1 MDNILYC
8 QRGKNPVTG
17 KDETRFHLRKAA
29 YDLSFL
35 ELMLLEYF
43 FGTQKEGFDS
53 ASQWGFQMWMFGPI
67 LFFISFLDQLDSE
80 YAKETFIWFLR
91 LFAYWEMENL
101 EILEEIARVSMAFSR
116 KTMK

>member
-29 YDLSFL
+29 YGLSFL

-43 FGTQKEGFDS
+43 FGTQKEGVDS
-53 ASQWGFQMWMFGPI
+53 ASQ
-67 LFFISFLDQLDSE
+67 
-80 YAKETFIWFLR
+80 
-91 LFAYWEMENL
+91 
-101 EILEEIARVSMAFSR
+101 
-116 KTMK
+116 

>member
-1 MDNILYC
+1 MAGRD
-8 QRGKNPVTG
+8 G
-17 KDETRFHLRKAA
+17 TRFHLRKAV
-29 YDLSFL
+29 YGLSFL
-35 ELMLLEYF
+35 ELILLEYF
-43 FGTQKEGFDS
+43 LGTRKEGFDS

-67 LFFISFLDQLDSE
+67 LFFISFLDQLDPE